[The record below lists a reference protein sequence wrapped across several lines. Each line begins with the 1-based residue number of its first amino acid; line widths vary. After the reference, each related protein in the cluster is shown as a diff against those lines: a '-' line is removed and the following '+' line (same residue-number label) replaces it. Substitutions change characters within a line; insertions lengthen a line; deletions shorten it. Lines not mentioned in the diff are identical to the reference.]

1 MTTITTHRPSSWT
14 RWVQPAA
21 AGWAL
26 LYGAL
31 GIFWTLGGPGFPFG
45 KAADRGYGES
55 ILGTVDPRLLAP
67 SIAVASLLAAAA
79 VLALRG
85 ANALAKTAFGYLV
98 LLGVSLLVVIPDR
111 RPLIAVAYAPIL
123 LVGAPFGWP
132 PGVSFLDA
140 IPWPVLN
147 QLVLMV
153 GGVLLLGAALAYR
166 RGIRQDEAAPWTTPA
181 AVRCWGAWVVGIAV
195 AIPVLYAATRWAW
208 ALGIPLGISEEFLRQ
223 GQESGLWIA
232 GAGLASFAV
241 VGALLT
247 LGLWQGWGELFPR
260 WVPLLGGRR
269 VPPNLAI
276 VPASIVAVFVTSAGL
291 EYWRLALGGPMAME
305 MSWTTL
311 GPELLWPFWGVALG
325 AAALAYRLRRRASQ
339 T

>member
-1 MTTITTHRPSSWT
+1 MEP
-14 RWVQPAA
+14 VAV
-21 AGWAL
+21 GWAL
-26 LYGAL
+26 LYGGL
-31 GIFWTLGGPGFPFG
+31 GILWTLGGPGFPFG

-55 ILGTVDPRLLAP
+55 ILGTADPRLLAP
-67 SIAVASLLAAAA
+67 VVAVAGLLAAAA

-85 ANALAKTAFGYLV
+85 TNVLAKAAFGYLAI
-98 LLGVSLLVVIPDR
+98 LGASLLVVIPDR

-123 LVGAPFGWP
+123 LIGAPFGWP
-132 PGVSFLDA
+132 EGVSFLDA

-166 RGIRQDEAAPWTTPA
+166 RRVRHDEAAPWTTLA
-181 AVRCWGAWVVGIAV
+181 AVSRWGPWAVGIAV

-208 ALGIPLGISEEFLRQ
+208 ALGIPLGISEEFFRE

-247 LGLWQGWGELFPR
+247 LGLWQRWGEEFPR
-260 WVPLLGGRR
+260 WLPLLGGRR
-269 VPPNLAI
+269 VPPNLAV
-276 VPASIVAVFVTSAGL
+276 VPATIVAVFVTSAGL
-291 EYWRLALGGPMAME
+291 EYWRLVLAGPMEME

-311 GPELLWPFWGVALG
+311 GPELLWPIWGVALA
-325 AAALAYRLRRRASQ
+325 AAALGYRLRRRANEG
-339 T
+339 